1 MHNARGLWMAAAMAL
16 AAAGAGRSGEPAAL
30 TLDAALDLAWRG
42 HPAVREYTARIE
54 AGDRRKAQA
63 ALWPRPMLDAAYLG
77 NADDGSKIMVEFGQP
92 IEIGGRRGARVREAG
107 AGIAV
112 MEAELRER
120 WTQIEAGVRQAF
132 AEAAWSADD
141 ARLARAGADAAAE
154 ALRLADSL
162 RAAGRMSESELTVLR
177 RAAAAAAA
185 EAASARARAEDA
197 PRQVHAALGRSPAD
211 PVVPVTGDVKSV
223 RPPEGAYEELV
234 RLVLTRHPAL
244 ATARV
249 KEMAAQARAD
259 LARADRWPNLRV
271 GLKHETMDTGMSEEK
286 FTGVGVGVDLPLW
299 NRNQGEVAAAARE
312 REAAGQA
319 TAAAESEALGELS
332 RLLAE
337 YASASAMAE
346 EQRMRILPQAEAQR
360 RLSRSRCEAG
370 VLSRREDLQEE
381 SDWLQARRT
390 AIEAAYREAVA
401 AIQLHRVLQ
410 ALER

>member
-1 MHNARGLWMAAAMAL
+1 MHRGCFS
-16 AAAGAGRSGEPAAL
+16 AAAGLVVMLCGVPRAEEPAPL
-30 TLDAALDLAWRG
+30 TLEAALDQAWRG
-42 HPAVREYTARIE
+42 HPALREYTARIE

-107 AGIAV
+107 ADIAV

-154 ALRLADSL
+154 ALRLAESL
-162 RAAGRMSESELTVLR
+162 RAAGRLSEAELTVLR
-177 RAAAAAAA
+177 RDAAAAAA

-223 RPPEGAYEELV
+223 RPPEGAYAHLV
-234 RLVLTRHPAL
+234 KLVLARHPAL

-249 KEMAAQARAD
+249 KETAAQARAD

-286 FTGVGVGVDLPLW
+286 FTGMGVGVDLPLW
-299 NRNQGEVAAAARE
+299 NRNQGGVAAAARE
-312 REAAGQA
+312 REAAARG
-319 TAAAESEALGELS
+319 TEAAAVEAVGELS
-332 RLLAE
+332 RLLAA
-337 YASASAMAE
+337 YAAAAATAE
-346 EQRMRILPQAEAQR
+346 EQRARILPEAER
-360 RLSRSRCEAG
+360 RRALVRSQVEAGIRSRRDD
-370 VLSRREDLQEE
+370 VKEE
-381 SDWLQARRT
+381 GEWLMARR
-390 AIEAAYREAVA
+390 AALEADYRETAA
-401 AIQLHRVLQ
+401 AIQLDRILRAVG
-410 ALER
+410 R